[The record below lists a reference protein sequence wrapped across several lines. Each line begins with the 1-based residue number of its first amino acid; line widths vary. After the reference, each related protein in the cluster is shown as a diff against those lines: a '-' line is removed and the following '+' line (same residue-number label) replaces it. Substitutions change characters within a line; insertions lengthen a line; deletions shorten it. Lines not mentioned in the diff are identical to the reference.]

1 MDKNFFSP
9 QTFDVAELAKLR
21 GSAAKYLDI
30 SRKNNEPEVKFHF
43 TYMALI
49 KIGIYLIAREGYRVK
64 SRPGHHQLI
73 IEELGELLKN
83 GDIVLLGDKM
93 RRSRNMDFYSADG
106 MITETEAEK
115 DLQFVEKIYQ
125 SLD

>member
-1 MDKNFFSP
+1 MDKNFFST
-9 QTFDVAELAKLR
+9 QTFTADELVKLR
-21 GSAAKYLDI
+21 RSAAKYLEI
-30 SRKNNEPEVKFHF
+30 SRKNSEPEVKFHF

-49 KIGIYLIAREGYRVK
+49 KIGIYLIASEGYRVK
-64 SRPGHHQLI
+64 SRPGHHQMI

-83 GDIVLLGDKM
+83 GDVVLIGDKM

-115 DLQFVEKIYQ
+115 DFEFVERIYK
-125 SLD
+125 SLK